1 MLLFSCPPL
10 KLTQWE
16 THTASDFYK
25 PFATV
30 QHEFIAG
37 LCVAE
42 AARQRLLWLDYAKG
56 IGILLVVV
64 GHLMRGLVDNGLV
77 DPQAPGYQW
86 FDFTLYTFH
95 MPLFFFLSGLTAAA
109 SLDKG
114 RGPFIKGKLW
124 TIAYPYVLWS
134 IAFGILRV
142 LFSSKGVTW
151 DRLAW
156 IPIYP
161 MSIFWFL
168 YVLLMCHL
176 VFAVWPQQKR
186 SWLLGIS
193 IAAFA
198 AAEFVPETAR
208 AVWPPLFMFFGAMP
222 FYMAGHYLKDFAAK
236 TPLKFWTVPALT
248 AGFALSVLA
257 AHALIGWR
265 YQSILA
271 VPASLFGIAA
281 VIALS
286 RQVSLRAGAALA
298 ILGTA
303 SMTIYVSHTLI
314 ASIMRKLLERLS
326 INDLPSNIAVLFVVC
341 ITLPVAAHYVLK
353 RLGWLPV
360 FGLASPIK
368 RRDTTKPPMATGI
381 EPAS

>member
-1 MLLFSCPPL
+1 MTS
-10 KLTQWE
+10 TQG
-16 THTASDFYK
+16 T
-25 PFATV
+25 
-30 QHEFIAG
+30 I
-37 LCVAE
+37 VAE
-42 AARQRLLWLDYAKG
+42 TARQRLLWLDYAKG
-56 IGILLVVV
+56 LGILLVVA
-64 GHLMRGLVDNGLV
+64 GHLMRGLVDNGV
-77 DPQAPGYQW
+77 VRSEDTGYRW

-114 RGPFIKGKLW
+114 RPQFIKGKLW

-176 VFAVWPQQKR
+176 VFAFWPHQKR
-186 SWLLGIS
+186 GWLLGLS
-193 IAAFA
+193 VAAFA
-198 AAEFVPETAR
+198 ASEFVPETAK

-236 TPLKFWTVPALT
+236 APLKLWTVPALV
-248 AGFALSVLA
+248 AGFVVSVLV
-257 AHALIGWR
+257 AHALVEWR
-265 YQSILA
+265 YQSILV
-271 VPASLFGIAA
+271 VPASLFGMAA
-281 VIALS
+281 IIALS
-286 RQVSLRAGAALA
+286 RQVGHRAGAALA
-298 ILGTA
+298 VLGAA

-314 ASIMRKLLERLS
+314 ASVARKVLERLS
-326 INDLPSNIAVLFVVC
+326 INDLPTNIAVLFVVC
-341 ITLPVAAHYVLK
+341 IALPVAAHYLLK

-360 FGLASPIK
+360 FGLASPIAP
-368 RRDTTKPPMATGI
+368 RRNVQKPVATGI
-381 EPAS
+381 EPAA